1 MNREERDA
9 STILVTGLSGAGR
22 ATALNALED
31 CGYHRVDNLPADLI
45 PHLILN
51 NSTKRPLA
59 LGLGSRR
66 SRGEYE
72 TLTKIL
78 EENHDAL
85 DMSLLFLEASPEVI
99 ARRYNET
106 RRVHPTAKGR
116 DIDMAVEQERKWLN
130 ALRQRADVIID
141 TSRLN
146 PHELRAE
153 IKRQFNLG
161 DSQNLVLG
169 IESFSY
175 KFGTPPNAD
184 MIMDCRFLKNP
195 HWVEE
200 LRSLTGESNIVQDFV
215 RSDKNYTEFHKDL
228 HHILSYTLPAL
239 QEEGRS
245 YFNLAFGCTGGKHR
259 SVSLAEIFAR
269 ELGSEGYEVN
279 LIHRELQNMPHPSKV
294 RK

>member
-1 MNREERDA
+1 MKRAEKDS

-45 PHLILN
+45 PHVIAN

-72 TLTKIL
+72 VLTQIL
-78 EENHDAL
+78 ETEGEAL
-85 DMSLLFLEASPEVI
+85 DMSLLFLEANPEVI
-99 ARRYNET
+99 VRRYNET

-116 DIDMAVEQERKWLN
+116 DIAQAMEQERKWLA
-130 ALRQRADVIID
+130 ALRKRADVIID
-141 TSRLN
+141 TSRLS

-161 DSQNLVLG
+161 DAQDIIVG

-175 KFGTPPNAD
+175 KFGTPPSAD

-195 HWVEE
+195 HWEEE
-200 LRSLTGESNIVQDFV
+200 LRSLTGESNIIQDFV
-215 RSDKNYTEFHKDL
+215 RSDKKLY
-228 HHILSYTLPAL
+228 
-239 QEEGRS
+239 
-245 YFNLAFGCTGGKHR
+245 
-259 SVSLAEIFAR
+259 EI
-269 ELGSEGYEVN
+269 
-279 LIHRELQNMPHPSKV
+279 P
-294 RK
+294 